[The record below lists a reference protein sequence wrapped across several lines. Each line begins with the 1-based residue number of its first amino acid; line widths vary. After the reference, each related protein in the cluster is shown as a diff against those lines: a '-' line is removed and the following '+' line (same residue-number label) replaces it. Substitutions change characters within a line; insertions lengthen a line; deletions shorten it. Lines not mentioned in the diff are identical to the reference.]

1 MFIKNLLNKLPKKAA
16 DKKYFLQLDEA
27 AEAKPAAAPKVEP
40 AAPKTETAPAPKAE
54 IVAEA
59 PAPAA
64 NVETPAAPVAPAPT
78 ASKKSKPSAKA
89 KAPAPSAKVEAP
101 AAPKAEP
108 VVSAK
113 TPVKTVATL
122 ADYNQIPSNQFGD
135 RRLPGANM
143 ASFLELA
150 RQVKTP
156 N

>member
-1 MFIKNLLNKLPKKAA
+1 MFIKNLLDKLPKKGA

-27 AEAKPAAAPKVEP
+27 PEAKPAEAPKVE
-40 AAPKTETAPAPKAE
+40 T
-54 IVAEA
+54 VVEA

-64 NVETPAAPVAPAPT
+64 KVETPAAPAVPT
-78 ASKKSKPSAKA
+78 ASDTPAAPAAATKKSKSSA
-89 KAPAPSAKVEAP
+89 KAPAPSAKVAAAP

-108 VVSAK
+108 VVAAK
-113 TPVKTVATL
+113 APVKSVTTF

>member
-27 AEAKPAAAPKVEP
+27 AEAKPAEAPKVEP
-40 AAPKTETAPAPKAE
+40 APAPKAE

-64 NVETPAAPVAPAPT
+64 NVETTAAPVA
-78 ASKKSKPSAKA
+78 SKKPKASAKVKA

-101 AAPKAEP
+101 AASKA

-113 TPVKTVATL
+113 APVKTVVTL

>member
-16 DKKYFLQLDEA
+16 DNKYFLQLDEA
-27 AEAKPAAAPKVEP
+27 AEAKPAEAPKVEP
-40 AAPKTETAPAPKAE
+40 APAPKAE

-64 NVETPAAPVAPAPT
+64 NVETPAAPVAPAPAPV
-78 ASKKSKPSAKA
+78 ASKKPKASAKA
-89 KAPAPSAKVEAP
+89 KAPAPSPKVEAP
-101 AAPKAEP
+101 AAPKVEP

-113 TPVKTVATL
+113 APVKTVVTL

>member
-1 MFIKNLLNKLPKKAA
+1 MFIKNLLDKLPKKGA

-27 AEAKPAAAPKVEP
+27 PEVKPAEAPKVEPVVEAPTPAAKVETPAEPAAPTASDTPAKPAAA
-40 AAPKTETAPAPKAE
+40 T
-54 IVAEA
+54 
-59 PAPAA
+59 
-64 NVETPAAPVAPAPT
+64 
-78 ASKKSKPSAKA
+78 KKSKPSAKVA
-89 KAPAPSAKVEAP
+89 AAP

-108 VVSAK
+108 VAAAK
-113 TPVKTVATL
+113 APVKTVATF

-150 RQVKTP
+150 SQVKTP

>member
-27 AEAKPAAAPKVEP
+27 AEAKPAVAPK
-40 AAPKTETAPAPKAE
+40 AETAPAPKAE

-59 PAPAA
+59 PAAK
-64 NVETPAAPVAPAPT
+64 VETPAAPVAPAP
-78 ASKKSKPSAKA
+78 AAPNKSKASA

-113 TPVKTVATL
+113 APVKTVVTL

>member
-27 AEAKPAAAPKVEP
+27 AEAKVEP
-40 AAPKTETAPAPKAE
+40 AAPKAE

-64 NVETPAAPVAPAPT
+64 KVETPAAPVAPAPV
-78 ASKKSKPSAKA
+78 ASKKSKVSAKA

-113 TPVKTVATL
+113 APVKTVVTL

>member
-27 AEAKPAAAPKVEP
+27 AEAKP
-40 AAPKTETAPAPKAE
+40 ETAPAPKAE

-64 NVETPAAPVAPAPT
+64 KVETPAAPVAPAPA
-78 ASKKSKPSAKA
+78 ASKKPKASA
-89 KAPAPSAKVEAP
+89 KAPAPSPKVEAP

-113 TPVKTVATL
+113 APVKTVVTL